1 MGIFEMT
8 IICTYV
14 VKFLRKIQSY
24 VSIRSHSNN
33 NSQLNIQFTLL
44 HIKGFDIF
52 LHFDDNSIVLA
63 INIQTPLSMQNFKL
77 EKNLEFS
84 KGMRR
89 KRSSNFLPIRLL
101 NRHQHAKI
109 YQILLCGVNVN
120 WTFRWASL
128 LLVMTLL

>member
-14 VKFLRKIQSY
+14 VKFLRKIRSY
-24 VSIRSHSNN
+24 VLIRSHSNN
-33 NSQLNIQFTLL
+33 NSQLNIHFTLL

-52 LHFDDNSIVLA
+52 LRFDDNSIVLA
-63 INIQTPLSMQNFKL
+63 TKIQTPLSMRNFKL

-84 KGMRR
+84 KGMHR

-109 YQILLCGVNVN
+109 YQILLCGV
-120 WTFRWASL
+120 
-128 LLVMTLL
+128 M

>member
-33 NSQLNIQFTLL
+33 NGQLNIQFTLL

-52 LHFDDNSIVLA
+52 LRFDDNSIVLA
-63 INIQTPLSMQNFKL
+63 TKIQTPFSMQNFKL

-84 KGMRR
+84 KGACN
-89 KRSSNFLPIRLL
+89 K
-101 NRHQHAKI
+101 K
-109 YQILLCGVNVN
+109 GVRI
-120 WTFRWASL
+120 FCR
-128 LLVMTLL
+128 